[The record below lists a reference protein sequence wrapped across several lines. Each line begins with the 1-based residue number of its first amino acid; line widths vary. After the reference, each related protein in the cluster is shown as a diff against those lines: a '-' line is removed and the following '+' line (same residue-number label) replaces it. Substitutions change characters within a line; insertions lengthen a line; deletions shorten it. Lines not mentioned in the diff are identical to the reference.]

1 VVGEAPADPVTR
13 APWSRSLGS
22 RTAGLLVLLVVVGVP
37 AALLRSACAG
47 SSCAEPAEAG
57 TTIPFCSLPE
67 SDRRLIEN
75 GFREGRSPDLFVID
89 GSSPAYDTGVRV
101 PLVFAG
107 VGVASWAE
115 IEDGS
120 TLDRVAPTISEII
133 GLPRAHPEV
142 RSGVALDRPAQSGD
156 GPRLVLEVVWK
167 GGDADQLQ
175 ASAGEWPYLQSMME
189 SGAGSLEAS
198 PGSLPLDP
206 AAVLTTIGTG
216 GVPSQHGI
224 TGSVIRGLSGRAV
237 RAWGRGAPTSVI
249 ATLADDLDERMG
261 QMPRIGIFETARSDR
276 GLIGGN
282 WYLPGDRDDFITA
295 GPRVGPAELA
305 RLLQSGYG
313 RDDVPDLVAVVV
325 EGAPADVDAQLSALA
340 KAANAVSNGSLLIV
354 FTATGPDPK
363 ATDQHEW
370 RSAIDD
376 PDVIEATVP
385 GGIFLDQER
394 LAVGDIAEDEV
405 VAALSEDLGTGNEVF
420 TETAITFSRYC

>member
-1 VVGEAPADPVTR
+1 VTR
-13 APWSRSLGS
+13 AHWSRSLGS

-37 AALLRSACAG
+37 AALLRSSCAG

-57 TTIPFCSLPE
+57 TTIPFCSLPVP
-67 SDRRLIEN
+67 DRRLIEN

-89 GSSPAYDTGVRV
+89 GSSPSYDTGVRV
-101 PLVFAG
+101 PLAFAG
-107 VGVASWAE
+107 VGVGSWAE

-133 GLPRAHPEV
+133 GLRRAHPEV
-142 RSGVALDRPAQSGD
+142 RSGVALVRPAQSGD

-167 GGDADQLQ
+167 GGDTDQLRT
-175 ASAGEWPYLQSMME
+175 SAGEWPYLQSMME

-216 GVPSQHGI
+216 GLPSQHGI
-224 TGSVIRGLSGRAV
+224 TGSVIRGLAGRAV
-237 RAWGRGAPTSVI
+237 RAWGRAAPTSVI
-249 ATLADDLDERMG
+249 ATLADDLDQRMG
-261 QMPRIGIFETARSDR
+261 QMPRIGIFETSRSDR

-282 WYLPGDRDDFITA
+282 WYLRGDRDDFITA
-295 GPRVGPAELA
+295 GPRVTEVA

-313 RDDVPDLVAVVV
+313 RDDVPDLMAVVV

-354 FTATGPDPK
+354 FTATGPDPR

-376 PDVIEATVP
+376 PDVIEATVS

-394 LAVGDIAEDEV
+394 LAVGDIAEDEI
-405 VAALSEDLGTGNEVF
+405 VAALNEDLGTGNEVF